1 MDKTN
6 FFIGTYANWTSVSEV
21 PNRTPDYISESYSNY
36 WYSNKGVVRLS
47 DHWGV
52 VSSNFWE
59 LDKPGAIG
67 FCTWKNFHKIVQL
80 KSPYITQ
87 DLNSEQ
93 YYDNYYLDHDYIF
106 VEFGLVFKAKMVYSE
121 NGPRIEGHPN
131 HIYTDYINV
140 VENKNDSMPVRLK
153 NKFKRKKA
161 KEIVLMNLGVDI
173 IIPRFKFAC

>member
-1 MDKTN
+1 
-6 FFIGTYANWTSVSEV
+6 
-21 PNRTPDYISESYSNY
+21 
-36 WYSNKGVVRLS
+36 
-47 DHWGV
+47 
-52 VSSNFWE
+52 
-59 LDKPGAIG
+59 
-67 FCTWKNFHKIVQL
+67 
-80 KSPYITQ
+80 
-87 DLNSEQ
+87 
-93 YYDNYYLDHDYIF
+93 
-106 VEFGLVFKAKMVYSE
+106 MVYSE